1 MPSPVTGRH
10 RRGRYNEYVSLGSKS
25 SNVRFGFISG
35 HFSPNSRNGSFR
47 AAVSTG
53 RRNTCVTPVCWS
65 LDAPVRGQLVIS
77 RRSRVRHT
85 LAHLSSAPLLA
96 SSGRLAPLSLSLR
109 DFDVSFNFIS
119 IHTIFCVFVPVLH
132 RPIETAT
139 QSGRSQNNLE
149 QRSGKSFFPISAVW
163 G

>member
-1 MPSPVTGRH
+1 MSNISKQILILSMSHGDGE
-10 RRGRYNEYVSLGSKS
+10 RRLRV
-25 SNVRFGFISG
+25 
-35 HFSPNSRNGSFR
+35 
-47 AAVSTG
+47 AVSTG
-53 RRNTCVTPVCWS
+53 RRNTCVTPICWS

-119 IHTIFCVFVPVLH
+119 IHTIFCVFVTVLH
-132 RPIETAT
+132 RPIETAVESSRSALGVPKS
-139 QSGRSQNNLE
+139 QAGRPL
-149 QRSGKSFFPISAVW
+149 FPIAVVQITGKPLKTGSAN
-163 G
+163 GQI